1 MSRKRKSGVVDGFS
15 VYKAA
20 QRAVQ
25 DKKVEGSADP
35 PEKNQKGQPKKIGSH
50 IGRTALPTKHDI
62 TCYDCGFEF
71 QLTGRTKS
79 TFCSKCRTHLTV
91 ENHVIDKE
99 WEGELKTAGVVH
111 IKPGGVVQSGTI
123 KAGNVIMEG
132 SVTGGIIHAY
142 RWLEL
147 RPGAT
152 YDPAKMSSRD
162 LRIGEDMQLIVPDL
176 ERHHI
181 EVAGMLKARI
191 SSTGL
196 VRIQSTGFIEGEIRG
211 PRLQVDEGGGL
222 RASVSIGMEEPEQT
236 VTGDWVERSA

>member
-1 MSRKRKSGVVDGFS
+1 MSRKRKPGVVDGFS

-25 DKKVEGSADP
+25 DKTAEDVAGPLEQKKEGR
-35 PEKNQKGQPKKIGSH
+35 QKKIGSH

-91 ENHVIDKE
+91 EDHVIDKE
-99 WEGELKTAGVVH
+99 WEGELKTAGSVH
-111 IKPGGVVQSGTI
+111 IRPGGVVQSGTI
-123 KAGNVIMEG
+123 KAGNVILEG
-132 SVTGGIIHAY
+132 SVTGGEIHAY

-162 LRIGEDMQLIVPDL
+162 LRIREHMQLIVPYL

-196 VRIQSTGFIEGEIRG
+196 VRIQSTGLIEGEVIG
-211 PRLQVDEGGGL
+211 PRLQIDEGGGL
-222 RASVSIGMEEPEQT
+222 RASVSIGIPEQDQT
-236 VTGDWVERSA
+236 VMGDWVVQSA